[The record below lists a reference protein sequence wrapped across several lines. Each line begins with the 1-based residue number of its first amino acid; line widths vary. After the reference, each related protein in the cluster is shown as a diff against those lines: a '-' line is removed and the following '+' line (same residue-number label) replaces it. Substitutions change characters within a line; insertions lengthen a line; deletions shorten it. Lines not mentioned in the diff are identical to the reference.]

1 MRNPRTACLDSR
13 APDAIRA
20 GLALCLS
27 GGGEQVSHDWHRR
40 KLWDKAACAACEL
53 GIGGFLEEETR
64 RSGTV
69 IPESAREILL
79 AYRAH
84 LLAANTEK
92 LSKLRGVVEALQRA
106 GVPYLVLKGV
116 ALNAALY
123 QRLDLRG
130 MSDVDLM
137 IRVADVDR
145 AFAALADLGARPERE
160 PLHGDLFP
168 RFYYERPFVTADRPA
183 LRLDVHVRPFRPVR
197 YQATVPCEAMW
208 LAPRRIECGG
218 TCALT
223 PGLEES
229 LIHLCVHAAG
239 HGLEQLRWL
248 YDILFFLRR
257 HGTELAVEPIVAWA
271 TAWRLAYPMRLALEC
286 VTRVFHDVPAV
297 AFSLIERL
305 GARPGLRDWLAIRQA
320 PRDASDPL
328 GHVLVDTISIRGMRN
343 RLAYLSMHLRPSDEH
358 LSTRTGGRR
367 FGWRFVAQGR
377 RLLRA
382 VARAG

>member
-1 MRNPRTACLDSR
+1 MRNPPTTSHDSR
-13 APDAIRA
+13 RPDAIRA

-27 GGGEQVSHDWHRR
+27 GGAERVSDEWHRR
-40 KLWDKAACAACEL
+40 KLWDKAACVACEL

-69 IPESAREILL
+69 IPESARDILL

-84 LLAANTEK
+84 LRAANTEK
-92 LSKLRGVVEALQRA
+92 LSRLRGVAEALQAAR
-106 GVPYLVLKGV
+106 VPFLLLKGV

-130 MSDVDLM
+130 MSDVDLL
-137 IRVADVDR
+137 IRAGDVDR
-145 AFAALADLGARPERE
+145 AFAALADIGARPERE

-168 RFYYERPFVTADRPA
+168 RFYYEQPFVTADRPA

-197 YQATVPCEAMW
+197 YQATVPGEAMW

-218 TCALT
+218 TFALT
-223 PGLEES
+223 PGLEET

-248 YDILFFLRR
+248 YDILYFLRR
-257 HGTELAVEPIVAWA
+257 HGSGLALERIVGWA
-271 TAWRLAYPMRLALEC
+271 TAWRLAYPMRLALGC
-286 VTRVFHDVPAV
+286 VARVFHDVPAEV
-297 AFSLIERL
+297 SLLIERL

-358 LSTRTGGRR
+358 LSSRAGGRR
-367 FGWRFVAQGR
+367 FGWRFAAQGR